1 MGRTPQYNEETKIV
15 SIRVATSKYDEIKA
29 KLIAYSKKLHKKRKI
44 K

>member
-15 SIRVATSKYDEIKA
+15 SIRVAYSKYEEIKA
-29 KLIAYSKKLHKKRKI
+29 KLIEYSKKLHKQRKN